1 MNLPQTTAT
10 VLIVLLGLIIVG
22 LLIILIRTRRLA
34 AAVPQP
40 LLIVDEEVEAPQ
52 LQPLRISR
60 YPLFHVP
67 THQGIWNVPHEPPHG
82 PYNLP
87 NGARI
92 GRGPHYYK

>member
-10 VLIVLLGLIIVG
+10 VLIVLLGLIIAG

-40 LLIVDEEVEAPQ
+40 LLIVDEEEVAEPQ

-67 THQGIWNVPHEPPHG
+67 THQGIWNVSHEPPHG

-87 NGARI
+87 NGAL
-92 GRGPHYYK
+92 RGPHYYK

>member
-1 MNLPQTTAT
+1 MNLSQTTAT
-10 VLIVLLGLIIVG
+10 VLIVLLALIIVG

-34 AAVPQP
+34 VVPQP
-40 LLIVDEEVEAPQ
+40 LLIVDEEEVDALPQ
-52 LQPLRISR
+52 PQPLRISR

-87 NGARI
+87 NGAL
-92 GRGPHYYK
+92 RGPHYYK